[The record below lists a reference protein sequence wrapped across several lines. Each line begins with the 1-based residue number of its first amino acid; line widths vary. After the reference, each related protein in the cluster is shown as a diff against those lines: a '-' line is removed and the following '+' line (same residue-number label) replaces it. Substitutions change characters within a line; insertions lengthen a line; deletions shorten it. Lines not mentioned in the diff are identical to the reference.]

1 VDEQSFTLRTRERF
15 NLGLGGRLL
24 GVRRPGAAL
33 VARGARWS
41 LRKSG
46 AKAGVS
52 LECGGLAPLWSRA
65 KRVGVYVKAAPG
77 RRTPRRRPDGNFVM
91 KIISVNVG
99 LPRLVLRNGEPV
111 STGIFKEP
119 VAGRVTLR
127 TLNLDGD
134 RQSDLSVHGGPYK
147 AVYLYP
153 SEHYEFW
160 KRELPEMELPWGMF
174 GENFTSEGIFEADT
188 NVGDRFRI
196 GSAEVMV
203 TQPRMPC
210 YKLGIRFGRA
220 DIIKRFLVSERTG
233 FYFSVLKEG
242 EVGAGD
248 ELELIEKN
256 ASGVSIVDVTR
267 LYSSEKGNVDLLRRA
282 IATEAL
288 PDSWREY
295 FEKRIN
301 SLDQQGDDEDE

>member
-1 VDEQSFTLRTRERF
+1 
-15 NLGLGGRLL
+15 
-24 GVRRPGAAL
+24 
-33 VARGARWS
+33 
-41 LRKSG
+41 
-46 AKAGVS
+46 
-52 LECGGLAPLWSRA
+52 
-65 KRVGVYVKAAPG
+65 
-77 RRTPRRRPDGNFVM
+77 M

-111 STGIFKEP
+111 STGIYKEP
-119 VAGRVTLR
+119 VTGRVMVR

-134 RQSDLSVHGGPYK
+134 RQSDLSVHGGPLK

-153 SEHYEFW
+153 SEHYDFW
-160 KRELPEMELPWGMF
+160 KQELPDMDLPWGMF
-174 GENFTSEGIFEADT
+174 GENFTATGLLETEVHI
-188 NVGDRFRI
+188 GDKFRI
-196 GSAEVMV
+196 GTAELMV

-248 ELELIEKN
+248 EIELLERN
-256 ASGVSIVDVTR
+256 SSGVRVVDVTR
-267 LYSSEKGNVDLLRRA
+267 LYSSDRENVDLILRA
-282 IATEAL
+282 IATDAL

-295 FEKRIN
+295 FKKR
-301 SLDQQGDDEDE
+301 LPE

>member
-1 VDEQSFTLRTRERF
+1 
-15 NLGLGGRLL
+15 
-24 GVRRPGAAL
+24 
-33 VARGARWS
+33 
-41 LRKSG
+41 
-46 AKAGVS
+46 
-52 LECGGLAPLWSRA
+52 
-65 KRVGVYVKAAPG
+65 
-77 RRTPRRRPDGNFVM
+77 M

-119 VAGRVTLR
+119 VNGRVTLR

-134 RQSDLSVHGGPYK
+134 RQSDLSVHGGPFK

-153 SEHYEFW
+153 SEHYDFW
-160 KRELPEMELPWGMF
+160 KQELPDMDLPWGIF
-174 GENFTSEGIFEADT
+174 GENLTTTGLLETEVHI
-188 NVGDRFRI
+188 GDRFRT
-196 GSAEVMV
+196 GTAELMV

-210 YKLGIRFGRA
+210 YKLAIRFGRA

-248 ELELIEKN
+248 EIELLERN
-256 ASGVSIVDVTR
+256 TSGVRVVDVTR
-267 LYSSEKGNVDLLRRA
+267 LYSSDKENVDLLRRA
-282 IATEAL
+282 MATEAL

-295 FEKRIN
+295 FRKR
-301 SLDQQGDDEDE
+301 LPE

>member
-1 VDEQSFTLRTRERF
+1 
-15 NLGLGGRLL
+15 
-24 GVRRPGAAL
+24 
-33 VARGARWS
+33 
-41 LRKSG
+41 
-46 AKAGVS
+46 
-52 LECGGLAPLWSRA
+52 
-65 KRVGVYVKAAPG
+65 
-77 RRTPRRRPDGNFVM
+77 M

-111 STGIFKEP
+111 STGIFKDP
-119 VAGRVTLR
+119 VDGRVRVR

-160 KRELPEMELPWGMF
+160 KQELPDMTLPWGMF
-174 GENFTSEGIFEADT
+174 GENLTTTGLFET
-188 NVGDRFRI
+188 EVHIGDRFRA
-196 GSAEVMV
+196 GSAELMV

-210 YKLGIRFGRA
+210 YKLGIRFNRA

-242 EVGAGD
+242 DVGVGD
-248 ELELIEKN
+248 EIELLERN
-256 ASGVSIVDVTR
+256 ASGVRVVDITR
-267 LYSSEKGNVDLLRRA
+267 LYSSEKENVDLMRRA

-288 PDSWREY
+288 PDSWRDY
-295 FEKRIN
+295 FRKRIGT
-301 SLDQQGDDEDE
+301 LDQQEGER